1 MATRLPT
8 HFAGKLVT
16 FRIPMIMYG
25 ELLTANAAT
34 GTVFPDGTFLH
45 NVDKP
50 FEIHRVIMR
59 VTPFDGAATPLIITP
74 PFIAA
79 IPNLKQLLE
88 TYIRVRIADT
98 AKNENLTKNATLVS
112 AFSKANEQ
120 VWELD
125 DVYTMVKSEGFTV
138 QVDNL
143 LVAAGFT
150 ITVGNTTVTVANL
163 RFELAFEGALIVIEP
178 ASETR

>member
-1 MATRLPT
+1 M
-8 HFAGKLVT
+8 
-16 FRIPMIMYG
+16 
-25 ELLTANAAT
+25 
-34 GTVFPDGTFLH
+34 
-45 NVDKP
+45 
-50 FEIHRVIMR
+50 
-59 VTPFDGAATPLIITP
+59 
-74 PFIAA
+74 
-79 IPNLKQLLE
+79 
-88 TYIRVRIADT
+88 
-98 AKNENLTKNATLVS
+98 
-112 AFSKANEQ
+112 
-120 VWELD
+120 WELD